1 MSERNT
7 KLLIIT
13 QAVTYEYKGVWGLE
27 LGELLT
33 KSCMQFFNTR
43 FFFLGNLSLT
53 ILEFRDDCECLRCLP
68 GGNACSVSWRTVC
81 LSKWNTPK
89 THMPSNQYSE
99 LLFLCSLGT
108 NLYLKKSY
116 PRSCLTRSVVLDPC
130 TMLSVALWNWIQTT
144 ARGSACFLLI
154 PNRMSVF
161 SSFCMILQRFLV
173 IYELF
178 QNNSKHNVTLP
189 HCLD

>member
-53 ILEFRDDCECLRCLP
+53 ILEFRDDCEVFEVFTWGQCL
-68 GGNACSVSWRTVC
+68 
-81 LSKWNTPK
+81 
-89 THMPSNQYSE
+89 
-99 LLFLCSLGT
+99 LCKL
-108 NLYLKKSY
+108 
-116 PRSCLTRSVVLDPC
+116 
-130 TMLSVALWNWIQTT
+130 A
-144 ARGSACFLLI
+144 
-154 PNRMSVF
+154 
-161 SSFCMILQRFLV
+161 
-173 IYELF
+173 
-178 QNNSKHNVTLP
+178 
-189 HCLD
+189 HCVPEQMEHT